1 MYGKR
6 LRVTDW
12 KYREWLARLEK
23 WKILKLCL
31 KNAFRE
37 PLSKIFISILLE
49 FKVFEEFT
57 KNENIAFC
65 LIKYA
70 KISGKLTK
78 FSVFALKQFT
88 KLELGVNLA

>member
-1 MYGKR
+1 MAGQVR
-6 LRVTDW
+6 
-12 KYREWLARLEK
+12 
-23 WKILKLCL
+23 KIENPETLPKERFQGATFE
-31 KNAFRE
+31 NII
-37 PLSKIFISILLE
+37 PILLE
-49 FKVFEEFT
+49 FKVSEKFA
-57 KNENIAFC
+57 KNENVAFC